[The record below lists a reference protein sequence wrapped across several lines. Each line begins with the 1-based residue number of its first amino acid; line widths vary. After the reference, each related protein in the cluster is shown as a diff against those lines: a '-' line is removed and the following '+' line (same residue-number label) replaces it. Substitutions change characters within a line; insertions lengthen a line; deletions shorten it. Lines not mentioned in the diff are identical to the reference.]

1 MRATQ
6 GENGPADNGWTKS
19 DYAHV
24 DGVHVMK
31 ARIEWIWAACITSCV
46 ACASAGEGASG
57 KPAPVPPG
65 TVQGGVGGLDPKVQA
80 FALQL
85 KSDLGDAQKTTAAQL
100 QERYS
105 LPLTDGIDY
114 GASTAENLELLQAS
128 SMKLEPKELDVLNKQ
143 GFVISGRQSFPT
155 FAYGYAAI
163 YASDLPVYISADS
176 IADALHRSYDQ
187 ILSTLETRLLREELD
202 TLLADLQ
209 ATLRDQPSSQT
220 RADLDTYLAVAQGLL
235 SGTPIVVAG
244 GSQKTVDQIVQMAVA
259 ATGTA
264 GFELF
269 GVKRSEDMSQ
279 YKPRGHYEDDPSL
292 QTYFRAMMWLGRVD
306 FRLVETQDDGTQVL
320 HRPQVDA
327 MLMLQSL
334 FTDTNMR
341 RFERIDDVVRAF
353 VGESDNMTMSQVPAL
368 LQVLGAKDAV
378 GVAKIDDAT
387 LMAAILENGFG
398 KQQIM
403 SALMTGGLDAA
414 VPLNMSFLLFGQR
427 YVVDSHVLS
436 NVVWDR
442 VRTMR
447 MMPDPLDVAFAALG
461 NDQAASLLKDQLEQ
475 YDYAGDLAAMRT
487 LVDAHD
493 QGFWHKNLYN
503 DWLSALRALSPLN
516 TNISD
521 PAAAHLPSVTAT
533 DAWGRRILNT
543 QLASWAQLRHD
554 TLLYAKQSYSGI
566 AGCHFP
572 DAALDPYPEFYAA
585 VARFADHGYVL
596 AMLVDGAAAN
606 VVGEQRTSEL
616 RALSAQLRDYF
627 GRMLDVAGTLKTLAE
642 SELAGGELTAD
653 QLAFINDAVVVKQ
666 ESAGCVS
673 VDVASGWYT
682 RLFFDANKVLTFDP
696 TVADVHTQ
704 PTDEGGNDVGRILH
718 VATAGP
724 RLMVVTD
731 DACGKPKA
739 YVGLA
744 SSYYE
749 RVTEGWRRM
758 ADSEWEQELREK
770 GTPADVKWMQ
780 GVVPLPK

>member
-1 MRATQ
+1 
-6 GENGPADNGWTKS
+6 
-19 DYAHV
+19 
-24 DGVHVMK
+24 MK
-31 ARIEWIWAACITSCV
+31 ARIEWIWVACITTCV
-46 ACASAGEGASG
+46 GCASAGEGTSG

-65 TVQGGVGGLDPKVQA
+65 TVQGDVGGLDPKVQA
-80 FALQL
+80 FAQQL
-85 KSDLGDAQKTTAAQL
+85 KSDLGDASKTTPTQL
-100 QERYS
+100 QERYA
-105 LPLTDGIDY
+105 LPLSDGIDY
-114 GASTAENLELLQAS
+114 DASTAENLDLLQSS

-187 ILSTLETRLLREELD
+187 ILLTLESQLLRGELD
-202 TLLADLQ
+202 TLLTDLQ
-209 ATLRDQPSSQT
+209 DKLRDQPESQT

-244 GSQKTVDQIVQMAVA
+244 GSQKTADQIVQMAMDA
-259 ATGTA
+259 SGTA
-264 GFELF
+264 AFELF
-269 GVKRSEDMSQ
+269 GIKRTEDMSQ

-292 QTYFRAMMWLGRVD
+292 QTYFRTMMWLGRVD
-306 FRLVETQDDGTQVL
+306 FRLVETNDDGTQVL
-320 HRPQVDA
+320 RRSQVDA
-327 MLMLQSL
+327 MLLLQSL
-334 FTDTNMR
+334 FTETNMR

-353 VGESDNMTMSQVPAL
+353 VGESDNMTLAQVPTL
-368 LQVLGAKDAV
+368 LQALGVNDAA

-387 LMAAILENGFG
+387 LKTTILKNGFG

-403 SALMTGGLDAA
+403 SALMQGGLDAP

-442 VRTMR
+442 VRAMR

-461 NDQAASLLKDQLEQ
+461 NDQAASLLKAQLDQ
-475 YDYAGDLAAMRT
+475 YDYAGNLAAMRT

-503 DWLSALRALSPLN
+503 DWLSALRALSPSN
-516 TNISD
+516 TKIKD

-533 DAWGRRILNT
+533 DAWGRRMLNT

-554 TLLYAKQSYSGI
+554 TLLYAKQSYTGG
-566 AGCHFP
+566 AVCHFP
-572 DAALDPYPEFYAA
+572 DAAVDPYPEFYAA
-585 VARFADHGYVL
+585 VGRFADHGYVL
-596 AMLVDGAAAN
+596 AKLIDDAAAE
-606 VVGEQRTSEL
+606 VAGERISDLQ
-616 RALSAQLRDYF
+616 ALSAQLRDYF
-627 GRMLDVAGTLKTLAE
+627 GRMLDVAGMLKTLAE
-642 SELAGGELTAD
+642 SELAGAELTAD
-653 QLAFINDAVVVKQ
+653 QLAFINDAVVVKT

-673 VDVASGWYT
+673 IDVASGWYS

-696 TVADVHTQ
+696 TIADVHTQ

-739 YVGLA
+739 YIGLA

-749 RVTEGWRRM
+749 RVTEKWLRM
-758 ADSEWEQELREK
+758 ADSDWEQELREK

-780 GVVPLPK
+780 DVVPLPK